1 MAEYHDEQTLFKVRR
16 ALEGETSLVGEE
28 WLFRMSPEDA
38 EDAIRRMQNA
48 GIVFRQ
54 IETAEQASKRIIEE
68 VTSNTEVNTWEIPE
82 EMLLTRDQGIRVQ
95 AIDIAVRSITP
106 AEGFGDLDGYTQKFI
121 TRAEMF
127 EEYIRNGVIH
137 NA

>member
-1 MAEYHDEQTLFKVRR
+1 MAEFHDEQTLFKVKR
-16 ALEGETSLVGEE
+16 ALEGETALVGGE

-48 GIVFRQ
+48 GVVFREFGPSGIQ
-54 IETAEQASKRIIEE
+54 VE
-68 VTSNTEVNTWEIPE
+68 TEVNTWEIPE

-95 AIDIAVRSITP
+95 AIDIAVRSIAP
-106 AEGFGDLDGYTQKFI
+106 AENFAAIEGYTQRFI
-121 TRAEMF
+121 DRAEMF